1 MTLREA
7 ISFGFQKVTVTTQN
21 SGSSDIYHYF
31 IKKINNVDLM
41 IDVDKEGN
49 WFGTIFDM
57 GVKFYPAN
65 LFRDVVSVVEKG
77 EWHAEV

>member
-7 ISFGFQKVTVTTQN
+7 ISFGFQKVTVTTEN
-21 SGSSDIYHYF
+21 SGCSDMYHYF

-57 GVKFYPAN
+57 GVKFYPSN
-65 LFRDVVSVVEKG
+65 LFRDVVSAVEKG